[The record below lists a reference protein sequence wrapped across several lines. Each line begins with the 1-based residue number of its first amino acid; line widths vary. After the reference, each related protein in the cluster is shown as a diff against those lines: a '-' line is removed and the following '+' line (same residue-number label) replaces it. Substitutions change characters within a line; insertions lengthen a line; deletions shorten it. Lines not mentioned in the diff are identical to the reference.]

1 MGWVISASGWTRLD
15 YLPRR
20 HMAQL
25 SRPLQTCAHNRTDSY
40 ILRHRHFSVNPD
52 IPFLSFLFLAQD
64 FLFEYVRFLYELKQS
79 VWQ

>member
-20 HMAQL
+20 HMAPL
-25 SRPLQTCAHNRTDSY
+25 SWSPQSCAHNRTDPY
-40 ILRHRHFSVNPD
+40 ILRHRHFSVNPH

-64 FLFEYVRFLYELKQS
+64 FLFEYVRFLYEVKQF